1 MGESL
6 REELA
11 RLLYENNPIYRD
23 VEPESPHDLHFCE
36 DVPWGDLAP
45 DDQRSPF
52 KLADAAL
59 AVIASRQP
67 SRAECEEAVSWLSA
81 GAKALLQ
88 CNATE
93 AAIQRGVIASRERA
107 VIALIDRALVEV
119 DDAS

>member
-1 MGESL
+1 MGRGEG
-6 REELA
+6 RQ
-11 RLLYENNPIYRD
+11 P
-23 VEPESPHDLHFCE
+23 
-36 DVPWGDLAP
+36 P
-45 DDQRSPF
+45 DGWTDWIDDRVMHAA
-52 KLADAAL
+52 LEAAL
-59 AVIASRQP
+59 AVKRSRQP